1 MTTFD
6 HEMLDELNLLLKFP
20 SDSLLQGLKIH
31 HDASQ
36 STVNAASRL
45 YAKGL
50 ITQPDGGPPTPP
62 SAEQLEFASML
73 LAPTPPPPAGPP
85 PAAPFWRPDLY
96 AGMVGSMPPASALAT
111 LRLAA

>member
-50 ITQPDGGPPTPP
+50 ITQPDGGYLTD
-62 SAEQLEFASML
+62 LGID
-73 LAPTPPPPAGPP
+73 LADHA
-85 PAAPFWRPDLY
+85 RHIQ
-96 AGMVGSMPPASALAT
+96 SALGSHNGSH
-111 LRLAA
+111 